1 MSKFYLVVALGVTL
15 YLLWHSRWARSV
27 REFFRNQRSSSRR
40 SLTMFDVRECIIE
53 GEEDLAVQIYRD
65 LFHVS
70 EEEAR
75 QAVDQLARSI
85 REKNGS

>member
-1 MSKFYLVVALGVTL
+1 MPGGVNRPKRGPGNANLFYYGLGRDDLPLVALAL
-15 YLLWHSRWARSV
+15 
-27 REFFRNQRSSSRR
+27 
-40 SLTMFDVRECIIE
+40 

-85 REKNGS
+85 REKNGF

>member
-1 MSKFYLVVALGVTL
+1 MMRIYFIVALGVTL
-15 YLLWHSRWARSV
+15 YLLWHSRWARSL
-27 REFFRNQRSSSRR
+27 REWFINQGASDRR

-75 QAVDQLARSI
+75 QAVEQLARSI